1 MDILITFEHDI
12 NESLQCAPCADPQ
25 TCGSDDVYYCPNQP
39 WGGFDTVDS
48 ENLPSTNIIHIGKC
62 ININRVSNTIRVR
75 VNPVLPINTQTIIAN
90 GLGLGDFIMFSK
102 NNQANLTSL
111 LGYYAEATFL
121 NDSPYEAELFATS
134 TEFSES
140 SK

>member
-1 MDILITFEHDI
+1 MTTITLKFDYNI
-12 NESLQCAPCADPQ
+12 NDSLQV
-25 TCGSDDVYYCPNQP
+25 GDDVYYCPNEP
-39 WGGFDTVDS
+39 LGGFKTVDNEWDS
-48 ENLPSTNIIHIGKC
+48 STGIVHIGKC
-62 ININRVSNTIRVR
+62 TNINRNDNEVEVE
-75 VNPVLPINTQTIIAN
+75 VNPNLSSPNQLIIVN
-90 GLGLGDFIMFSK
+90 GLQLGCFIMFSK
-102 NNQANLTSL
+102 SNQANLTSL